1 MLPYDRQ
8 QEILR
13 ILEEHGHVNIHK
25 LAQLIHV
32 SEPTMRRDLVRMEK
46 QGLIRRTYGGA
57 VLPDES
63 QYAPL
68 SLRKEDNAGAKKRI
82 AAEAVKLL
90 RKGATVFIDSAST
103 VQNMISFLHEN
114 QEITVVTNSISACQ
128 HLTEKHIKT
137 YCVGGLVDG
146 SDDAIRGKYAED
158 FIRSIR
164 IDQAFFSCSSVS
176 TDGVL
181 GGHNEQAISLL
192 QTVLHASRQRIF
204 LCTYNKIGRSCM
216 HTLCSL
222 KDVDEC
228 LCDQPLPAE
237 LAKILGKN
245 RI

>member
-13 ILEEHGHVNIHK
+13 QLETHGHISIHR

-57 VLPDES
+57 VLPDDGEP
-63 QYAPL
+63 APL
-68 SLRKEDNAGAKKRI
+68 SLRKEDNAGAKRRI

-90 RKGATVFIDSAST
+90 RKGATVYIDSAST
-103 VQNMISFLHEN
+103 VQNMIAFMSEN
-114 QEITVVTNSISACQ
+114 QEITVITNSLSACQ
-128 HLTEKHIKT
+128 LLTEKRIKT
-137 YCVGGLVDG
+137 YCVGGLVDLN
-146 SDDAIRGKYAED
+146 DDAMRGKYAED

-176 TDGVL
+176 SDGVL

-192 QTVLHASRQRIF
+192 HTVLHNSRQHIF

-222 KDVDEC
+222 RDIDQVI
-228 LCDQPLPAE
+228 CDQPLPAE
-237 LAKILGKN
+237 LAKIVGKN
-245 RI
+245 RT

>member
-13 ILEEHGHVNIHK
+13 ILEEHGHVNIHR

-32 SEPTMRRDLVRMEK
+32 SEPTLRRDLVRMEK
-46 QGLIRRTYGGA
+46 TGLIRRTYGGA
-57 VLPDES
+57 VLPDEG
-63 QYAPL
+63 QYVPL
-68 SLRKEDNAGAKKRI
+68 SLRKEDNAGAKRRI

-90 RKGATVFIDSAST
+90 RKGATVYIDSAST
-103 VQNMISFLHEN
+103 VQSMIGFMNEH
-114 QEITVVTNSISACQ
+114 QEITVVTNSLTACR
-128 HLTEKHIKT
+128 LLMEKQIKT
-137 YCVGGLVDG
+137 YCTGGLIDLN
-146 SDDAIRGKYAED
+146 DDAMRGKYAED

-176 TDGVL
+176 PDGIL

-192 QTVLHASRQRIF
+192 QTVLHNSRQRIF
-204 LCTYNKIGRSCM
+204 LCTYNKIGRSFM

-222 KDVDEC
+222 RDVDEC

-237 LAKILGKN
+237 LSKILGKN